1 MPEQKTCSPQNG
13 SSAMTSNTPDHETSP
28 HEDQQSHD
36 GIILDGPG
44 VDNATGQGDA
54 AEGVTDHDRNG
65 DGADGHDANR
75 DDANR
80 DVVAAVA
87 VDPSHTVDGGAPAGA
102 DAGVPAEPVQPTS
115 PADVYDGS
123 ASASSAS
130 ARPANDD
137 LAGEE
142 REPYPIGAT
151 DAEPAPATEGPG
163 GEEIVVDYGAH
174 QDPET
179 DEPPLTKPSP
189 DEDFHP
195 YPPQAL
201 GDPSPAGSGSGAVAA
216 VAAGAA
222 GAVAS
227 THDDHDRSATT
238 DRAAADRDAADRD
251 AADHDAADRDAG
263 RSDDAVQRPVY
274 VQAPTP
280 PKKKG
285 NRGFGVLVG
294 VLATVVF
301 GALYFVALLLTP
313 LLSGTAVDYA
323 ASTMTI
329 LTSAAFFVP
338 VIVFFLAW
346 VLLIVVLTRAPWWG
360 YVIGGFVVALITY
373 AGALGGALIQNAF
386 EVAPSQVPSFLL
398 AQALT
403 PAAVLAFIIAR
414 EVPIWFGV
422 WVGKRGRSVRA
433 RNIEAREEYERV
445 LEAGP
450 AARA

>member
-28 HEDQQSHD
+28 HEDQQPND
-36 GIILDGPG
+36 GIILDGPS
-44 VDNATGQGDA
+44 VDDSTGQGDA
-54 AEGVTDHDRNG
+54 GEGVTNHDRSE
-65 DGADGHDANR
+65 DGVDGH
-75 DDANR
+75 
-80 DVVAAVA
+80 
-87 VDPSHTVDGGAPAGA
+87 DGGAPA
-102 DAGVPAEPVQPTS
+102 DAGIPAEPVQPTS

-123 ASASSAS
+123 ASTTSASSTTSTS

-137 LAGEE
+137 LSSEE

-179 DEPPLTKPSP
+179 DEQPLTKPSP

-201 GDPSPAGSGSGAVAA
+201 GEPSPASSGSGAVAA
-216 VAAGAA
+216 AAAGAA
-222 GAVAS
+222 GAAAS
-227 THDDHDRSATT
+227 THDDRSATT
-238 DRAAADRDAADRD
+238 DRDARAAADRDSTDRDSTDRDTTDRD
-251 AADHDAADRDAG
+251 AD

-294 VLATVVF
+294 VLATAVF

>member
-28 HEDQQSHD
+28 HEDEQSHD
-36 GIILDGPG
+36 GVILDGPS
-44 VDNATGQGDA
+44 VDDATGQGDA
-54 AEGVTDHDRNG
+54 
-65 DGADGHDANR
+65 GAGI
-75 DDANR
+75 
-80 DVVAAVA
+80 
-87 VDPSHTVDGGAPAGA
+87 
-102 DAGVPAEPVQPTS
+102 PAEPVQPTS
-115 PADVYDGS
+115 PADVYDES
-123 ASASSAS
+123 ASTSSAS
-130 ARPANDD
+130 ARPSNDD
-137 LAGEE
+137 LSGEE

-163 GEEIVVDYGAH
+163 GEEIVVDYGAY
-174 QDPET
+174 QDTET
-179 DEPPLTKPSP
+179 DLGTDAGASAGEPPLTKPSP
-189 DEDFHP
+189 DDDFHP

-201 GDPSPAGSGSGAVAA
+201 GDPSPASSGSGAVAA

-222 GAVAS
+222 GAAAS
-227 THDDHDRSATT
+227 TRDDRDRSATT
-238 DRAAADRDAADRD
+238 DRAASDRTDRIDDTRSAADRDAADRD
-251 AADHDAADRDAG
+251 AADRNAD
-263 RSDDAVQRPVY
+263 RSDDAAQRPVY

-323 ASTMTI
+323 ATTMTI

-360 YVIGGFVVALITY
+360 YVIGGFIVALITY
-373 AGALGGALIQNAF
+373 AGALGGALAQNAF

>member
-36 GIILDGPG
+36 GIILDGPSSDDST
-44 VDNATGQGDA
+44 VQGDA
-54 AEGVTDHDRNG
+54 G
-65 DGADGHDANR
+65 DDVNR
-75 DDANR
+75 DD
-80 DVVAAVA
+80 VAAVA
-87 VDPSHTVDGGAPAGA
+87 ADPSHSIDGAAPA
-102 DAGVPAEPVQPTS
+102 DPGVPAEPVQPTS

-123 ASASSAS
+123 ASAASTSALSS
-130 ARPANDD
+130 NDD
-137 LAGEE
+137 LSGEE

-151 DAEPAPATEGPG
+151 DAEPSPATEGPG
-163 GEEIVVDYGAH
+163 GEEIVVDYGAY
-174 QDPET
+174 QEPDTEPGA
-179 DEPPLTKPSP
+179 DERPLTKPSP
-189 DEDFHP
+189 EEDFHP

-201 GDPSPAGSGSGAVAA
+201 GDPSPASSGAGSGSGAAAVAA
-216 VAAGAA
+216 VAAGSA
-222 GAVAS
+222 GSAAS
-227 THDDHDRSATT
+227 THEADRDRSSTT
-238 DRAAADRDAADRD
+238 ERIARDRDDRAVDTRTASDRDAADRSD
-251 AADHDAADRDAG
+251 GAA
-263 RSDDAVQRPVY
+263 QRPVY
-274 VQAPTP
+274 VQAPAP

-294 VLATVVF
+294 VLATAVF

-323 ASTMTI
+323 ASAMTI

-360 YVIGGFVVALITY
+360 YVIGGFVVAIITY

-403 PAAVLAFIIAR
+403 PAAVLAFIVAR